1 MARPAAL
8 AIAAA
13 GLLVLSGTF
22 GRGLPASGQAATNGK
37 ATVTP
42 AGDHDPGETVTVA
55 NATDTVRDECQSTQE
70 RTISVDILTSTDR
83 LVSGPHT
90 AKVST
95 VDGRWSV
102 PVALAPDLAPG
113 GYKAIA
119 SCYDSDDT
127 RIRSYDPAP
136 FTIRLQSPGQPN
148 VQPTQAMPGET
159 VQIGSGPNKCRP
171 PRDATPKV
179 RASILDSGG
188 NTRAEGEGQVSADG
202 SWSVNLRVP
211 DATPQ
216 VGSVTAICLARVGA
230 SAPYARYSQSR
241 FTITAPPPPSTT
253 STVAP
258 PATTLAPGQTAPP
271 TTVAAPTT
279 TSGPVPRLP
288 GFSAA
293 RPLPGGGAD
302 RGRAHLHRVAL

>member
-8 AIAAA
+8 AIAAS
-13 GLLVLSGTF
+13 GLLFLTGALLEVV
-22 GRGLPASGQAATNGK
+22 PANGQAATNGR
-37 ATVTP
+37 AAVTP
-42 AGDHDPGETVTVA
+42 AGDRDPGDTITVA

-70 RTISVDILTSTDR
+70 RTISVDILTSSDR

-90 AKVST
+90 AKVSS

-102 PVALAPDLAPG
+102 PIALAPDLAPG
-113 GYKAIA
+113 AYKAIA
-119 SCYDSDDT
+119 SCYDADDT

-136 FTIRLQSPGQPN
+136 FNIRLQSPGQPN
-148 VQPTQAMPGET
+148 VQPSQAMPGDT
-159 VQIGSGPNKCRP
+159 VQIGSGPNKCKP
-171 PRDATPKV
+171 PKDSTPKV

-241 FTITAPPPPSTT
+241 FTITAPPPSSTT

-258 PATTLAPGQTAPP
+258 PVTTLAPGQTAPA
-271 TTVAAPTT
+271 TTIAAPTT
-279 TSGPVPRLP
+279 TSGPVPRIP
-288 GFSAA
+288 GFSS
-293 RPLPGGGAD
+293 PLPASP
-302 RGRAHLHRVAL
+302 VAVPIVAEPTYTG